1 MEELIF
7 QYFSNRYSCI
17 CCLGIRYGEP
27 GKIQEMVRKEKAY
40 IWVMHE
46 VSKRE
51 GLLMRL
57 WFLLGNQVNSFIYSV
72 IFIHY
77 FMF

>member
-7 QYFSNRYSCI
+7 QYLSNRYSCT
-17 CCLGIRYGEP
+17 CLGLRYTEP
-27 GKIQEMVRKEKAY
+27 GKIQEMVRKEKACL
-40 IWVMHE
+40 WVMHE

-51 GLLMRL
+51 GLLTRL

-72 IFIHY
+72 IFIQY

>member
-1 MEELIF
+1 MGELIF
-7 QYFSNRYSCI
+7 QYFSNRCSCT
-17 CCLGIRYGEP
+17 CLGIRHGEP
-27 GKIQEMVRKEKAY
+27 GKIQETVRKEKAY
-40 IWVMHE
+40 ILVMHE

-72 IFIHY
+72 IFIQH
-77 FMF
+77 FLF